1 MRSKELA
8 ESDFRAIKCIFP
20 GFTES
25 KTENNIED
33 YE

>member
-8 ESDFRAIKCIFP
+8 ESGFRTIKCIFP
-20 GFTES
+20 GFTEP

-33 YE
+33 FE